1 QSEHTYKFDVKM
13 TCSGCSGAVTRVLEK
28 AKADGGRVTSYD
40 VNLETQEVLVKGTL
54 PYDDVLARIKKTGKE
69 VRFSRMY
76 SISNRTYTMQ

>member
-1 QSEHTYKFDVKM
+1 MSEHTYKFDVKM

-28 AKADGGRVTSYD
+28 AKADGVTSYD

-69 VRFSRMY
+69 VRSG
-76 SISNRTYTMQ
+76 TTLV